1 MFIIQPSCYGF
12 HVHFTAVISP
22 SQIKHR
28 FSLKFP
34 DILCQKNR
42 KLQRLP
48 ILIQRK
54 VWTSL
59 RSVPGCTFADE
70 CETRVIKTPR
80 CRTVNDVTEVLFL
93 VSIKSR
99 HSSLKVAIED
109 TSEAVLLQLKQA
121 VTTGKFTISVDG
133 IYITVER
140 SSLKHLSSQFK
151 CSPGSVLSTTKKG
164 CGKCKRYK
172 QMTRK
177 CTCFGVFY

>member
-1 MFIIQPSCYGF
+1 MFSC
-12 HVHFTAVISP
+12 TADISP

-28 FSLKFP
+28 FSIKFP
-34 DILCQKNR
+34 NILCQRTRN
-42 KLQRLP
+42 LQRLP
-48 ILIQRK
+48 ILIKRE

-70 CETRVIKTPR
+70 CETRVIKTSR
-80 CRTVNDVTEVLFL
+80 CRTVKDTIEILFL
-93 VSIKSR
+93 VSIKSS

-133 IYITVER
+133 IYMTLDR

-164 CGKCKRYK
+164 CGK
-172 QMTRK
+172 
-177 CTCFGVFY
+177 